1 MERILHH
8 YVPHLSLDLP
18 SLRTAAEKL
27 NQHHRGSSVDVEDLE
42 DLTIDD
48 EDFVIKP
55 MPDNTTRMFFFFFFF
70 FSGVETGMLQ
80 C

>member
-8 YVPHLSLDLP
+8 YVPNLSLDLP

-27 NQHHRGSSVDVEDLE
+27 QSQHHRGSSVDVEDLE

-55 MPDNTTRMFFFFFFF
+55 MPDNTTRTSPFTWFW
-70 FSGVETGMLQ
+70 G
-80 C
+80 CAN